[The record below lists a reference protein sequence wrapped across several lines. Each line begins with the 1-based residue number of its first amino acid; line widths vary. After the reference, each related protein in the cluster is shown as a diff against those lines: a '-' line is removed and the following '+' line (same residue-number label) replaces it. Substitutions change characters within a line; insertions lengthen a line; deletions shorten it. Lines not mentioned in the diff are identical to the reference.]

1 MFEELGL
8 NLKEIIFVILNF
20 LLLVFVLGKFIYK
33 PFLGALDDRKKRIQE
48 TFDAADA
55 VSRRAD
61 AKLAKYER
69 RIAHVE
75 EENRSIMRETKRRAE
90 EQAQQII
97 ADATK
102 QAGEI
107 VSRAERAIELER
119 ERALDEMRQEIAELA
134 LLAAQQI
141 VEKEVDQ
148 IGQDAIVDEIINNAR
163 GAKWQ
168 TVSD

>member
-8 NLKEIIFVILNF
+8 NFKEIIFVILNF

-90 EQAQQII
+90 EYTI
-97 ADATK
+97 K
-102 QAGEI
+102 
-107 VSRAERAIELER
+107 
-119 ERALDEMRQEIAELA
+119 
-134 LLAAQQI
+134 
-141 VEKEVDQ
+141 K
-148 IGQDAIVDEIINNAR
+148 
-163 GAKWQ
+163 
-168 TVSD
+168 